1 MGVDA
6 FDRMTTSIITKSPVG
21 GNFTGFRS
29 TMAPLKAS
37 LAKPGELPLKLPQ
50 RNPVCG
56 TGNGNNREVWT
67 MFENLF
73 MSFGSDGIFD
83 EFRRLES
90 QMDQLFR
97 GSSWPAEIRSVQR
110 GTFPPLNIGAT
121 PERVDVYVFAAG
133 LDPKSLD
140 LSIQQNLLSV
150 AGSRKVELNENADYY
165 RRERFNGDFRRVISL
180 PDDLDPERVDAKY
193 RDGVLQ
199 ITIPRRESARP
210 RQITVN

>member
-1 MGVDA
+1 
-6 FDRMTTSIITKSPVG
+6 
-21 GNFTGFRS
+21 
-29 TMAPLKAS
+29 
-37 LAKPGELPLKLPQ
+37 
-50 RNPVCG
+50 
-56 TGNGNNREVWT
+56 

-73 MSFGSDGIFD
+73 MSFGPDGIFD

-97 GSSWPAEIRSVQR
+97 GSPWPAEIRSVQR

-150 AGSRKVELNENADYY
+150 AGSRKVEVNENANYY
-165 RRERFNGDFRRVISL
+165 RRERFDGDFRRVISL